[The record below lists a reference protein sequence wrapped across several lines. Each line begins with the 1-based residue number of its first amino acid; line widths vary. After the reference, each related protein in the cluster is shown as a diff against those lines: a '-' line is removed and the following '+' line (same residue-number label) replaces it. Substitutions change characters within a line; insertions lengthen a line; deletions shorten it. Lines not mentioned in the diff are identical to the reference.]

1 MARVS
6 ARIRLHRLGDLLV
19 GAMRRLDDWLFGD
32 GDLTKHERGIR
43 RLVVVVLVLFVFA
56 VAIHGVRP

>member
-1 MARVS
+1 
-6 ARIRLHRLGDLLV
+6 
-19 GAMRRLDDWLFGD
+19 MRRLDDWLFGD